1 MNYWVKRNA
10 GAKGPFSET
19 AIEGFIESGRL
30 PESVL
35 VSESPEGPWEAFP
48 IIDEDVDA
56 ILRKELVLKQKQQTT
71 KAKRQRARRERGR
84 EPEHEPEENRCIIPY
99 SQSYSQYYTSAVGL
113 VCLLMVVAL
122 ILSMRLPGDGFLP
135 DSSSVGSAVSNALSG
150 AKVSRVEIEVGVAT
164 ITDDGDDLSHVK
176 IECNNGLE
184 IEVDWKRNAYN
195 EFGYDIFEPT
205 VNRNFNRL
213 SVMIIAR
220 GVIAK
225 YLRGEYN

>member
-1 MNYWVKRNA
+1 MNYWVKRNS

-48 IIDEDVDA
+48 IIAEDVDA
-56 ILRKELVLKQKQQTT
+56 IRRNELVLKQKQQTA
-71 KAKRQRARRERGR
+71 KAKRQRARRE
-84 EPEHEPEENRCIIPY
+84 PEHEPEDNRRIIPS

-113 VCLLMVVAL
+113 FCLLIVLAL

-164 ITDDGDDLSHVK
+164 ITDNEDDLSHVK

-205 VNRNFNRL
+205 VNNNFNRL

>member
-35 VSESPEGPWEAFP
+35 VSESAEGPWEAFP

-56 ILRKELVLKQKQQTT
+56 IRRKELVVTQKRKAAKSRKQL
-71 KAKRQRARRERGR
+71 ARRER
-84 EPEHEPEENRCIIPY
+84 EPEERE
-99 SQSYSQYYTSAVGL
+99 SEEQRVVSAYSQYYTSAVGL

-122 ILSMRLPGDGFLP
+122 ILSMRLPGDSFLP
-135 DSSSVGSAVSNALSG
+135 DSSSIGSAVSDALSG
-150 AKVSRVEIEVGVAT
+150 AKVTRVEIEVGVAT
-164 ITDDGDDLSHVK
+164 ITDDEDDLSHVK

-184 IEVDWKRNAYN
+184 IEADWKRNSYN

-205 VNRNFNRL
+205 VNKDYNRL
-213 SVMIIAR
+213 SVMMTVR
-220 GVIAK
+220 GVVAS